1 MSDPI
6 NKSDAS
12 PLNKEAKKDEN
23 SEPLAFS
30 PGNLKNLE
38 LASKNN
44 LNESHSPKVTIET
57 FHEQSKAKFQSAFFS
72 GTYQDR
78 VYVESLGS
86 FRDRVIVDEEE
97 TRFIKNLRSVLK
109 KNKKFKGEQF
119 QDTKSKFSPVK
130 FSNEK
135 NPLLLPFYLGFCRKS
150 LVIFVC
156 P

>member
-1 MSDPI
+1 MVSAPVKI
-6 NKSDAS
+6 T
-12 PLNKEAKKDEN
+12 
-23 SEPLAFS
+23 LAVAFP

-44 LNESHSPKVTIET
+44 LNDSHSPKVTIET

-109 KNKKFKGEQF
+109 KNKKKI
-119 QDTKSKFSPVK
+119 
-130 FSNEK
+130 
-135 NPLLLPFYLGFCRKS
+135 LIRKRIKKLNWGWITS
-150 LVIFVC
+150 GPIESAQ
-156 P
+156 